1 MNDNEK
7 KNYIMAVF
15 GLAAAKGMCRTKR
28 DFAGLLGVNDKS
40 LSSAMNAGGKALTD
54 SLILKVKSFAALN
67 GLEPEAA
74 PVQPAAAPAIHA
86 TELEMLRDLISTNK
100 SQQDTISN
108 LTRLLL
114 EARTGA
120 PLSAAQLA
128 ALQKK
133 SPADKAGE

>member
-7 KNYIMAVF
+7 KIYIMAVF

-74 PVQPAAAPAIHA
+74 PVQPAPAIHA
-86 TELEMLRDLISTNK
+86 SELEMLRDLISTNK

-114 EARTGA
+114 ESRTGA